1 MLRLPRTLLP
11 PQGRAGFGVAPGLR
25 AQGQRWARE
34 AACVRVSRLAPAA
47 QALPRKRKMGPA
59 ASEQTFP
66 SRGQTQAGFL
76 HLPACSGFSLWKWP
90 IELTFVDPIFHAE
103 FHTEFP

>member
-1 MLRLPRTLLP
+1 
-11 PQGRAGFGVAPGLR
+11 
-25 AQGQRWARE
+25 
-34 AACVRVSRLAPAA
+34 
-47 QALPRKRKMGPA
+47 MGPA

-76 HLPACSGFSLWKWP
+76 HLPACSGFSLWRWP
-90 IELTFVDPIFHAE
+90 IKLTFADPIFHAE